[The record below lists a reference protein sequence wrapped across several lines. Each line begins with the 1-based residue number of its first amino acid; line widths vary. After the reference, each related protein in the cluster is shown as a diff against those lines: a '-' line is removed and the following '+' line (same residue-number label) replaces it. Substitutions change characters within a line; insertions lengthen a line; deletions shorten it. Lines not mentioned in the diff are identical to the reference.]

1 MNNHILKFSYFYQI
15 KDHSLNY
22 QDKKYQMMIIMDAFR
37 VYVMTR
43 QKESESLQ
51 DYTKRF
57 QVAKDVLESHL
68 GGPII

>member
-1 MNNHILKFSYFYQI
+1 
-15 KDHSLNY
+15 
-22 QDKKYQMMIIMDAFR
+22 MMIIMDASR

-68 GGPII
+68 GGPIT